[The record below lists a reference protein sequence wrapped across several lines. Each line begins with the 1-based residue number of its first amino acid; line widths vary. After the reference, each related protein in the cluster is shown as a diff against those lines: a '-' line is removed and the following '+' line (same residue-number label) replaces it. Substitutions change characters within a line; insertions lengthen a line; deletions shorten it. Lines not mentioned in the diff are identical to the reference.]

1 MSTDDK
7 PQPDIDDLSSPSE
20 ESHSDAWIG
29 ASRLRSVASFG
40 VRAAVLAGLALGAT
54 AEATGDTEGDQ
65 PVALVAD
72 VELHYTTCCPAT
84 LL

>member
-1 MSTDDK
+1 M
-7 PQPDIDDLSSPSE
+7 PQPDIDDLSTPFTE
-20 ESHSDAWIG
+20 NNSDAWIG

-54 AEATGDTEGDQ
+54 AEVTGDAEGDH

-72 VELHYTTCCPAT
+72 VELDYTTCCPAT
-84 LL
+84 LF